1 MKDNK
6 KQIAIFASGSGSNAE
21 NIIRHFSNRDCGIEV
36 AMVVTNK
43 PDAGVIARARRLGVR
58 VEVIPSGE
66 FRSGERVIDL
76 MTDNAI
82 DCIVLA
88 GFLMMIP
95 ARLIGRYPD
104 RIINIHPSLLP
115 KFGGKG
121 MYGSN
126 VHKAVVEAGEK
137 ESGITIHYVT
147 ERYDEG
153 APIFQASVALTPE
166 DTAETVEQKVRSL
179 EAEHFPRVIEEL
191 LS

>member
-21 NIIRHFSNRDCGIEV
+21 NIIRHFRNRDCGIEV

-43 PDAGVIARARRLGVR
+43 PDAGVIDRARRLGVR
-58 VEVIPSGE
+58 VEVIPSAE

-147 ERYDEG
+147 ARYDEG
-153 APIFQASVALTPE
+153 APIFQASVEVTPE